1 MYLYSECIMV
11 VKILYLDL
19 IVWALKTDNIYV

>member
-19 IVWALKTDNIYV
+19 IVWALETDNIYV